1 MNTARRGRRKRRSWN
16 LRIIESENLRGWR
29 MDKDK
34 GLKLSFQK
42 HLEFF
47 IFEDLKET
55 LYITIIYGCFI
66 RWLKKQNGI
75 NTY

>member
-1 MNTARRGRRKRRSWN
+1 
-16 LRIIESENLRGWR
+16 
-29 MDKDK
+29 MDKYK